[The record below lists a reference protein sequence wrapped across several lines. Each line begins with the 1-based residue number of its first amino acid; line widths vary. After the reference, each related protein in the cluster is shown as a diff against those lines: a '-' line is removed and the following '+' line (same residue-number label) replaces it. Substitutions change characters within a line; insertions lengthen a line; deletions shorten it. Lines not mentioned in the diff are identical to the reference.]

1 MKKTRIT
8 TRVCGEQ
15 RHLETYEC
23 VPLVPRMI
31 WMLCPAVIL
40 AWTSVVLLVPGISRS
55 ERSKKMQINQ
65 QFIVISI
72 IREEKRT
79 GRNGRAV

>member
-1 MKKTRIT
+1 
-8 TRVCGEQ
+8 
-15 RHLETYEC
+15 
-23 VPLVPRMI
+23 
-31 WMLCPAVIL
+31 MLCPAVIL

-65 QFIVISI
+65 QFIMISV

>member
-1 MKKTRIT
+1 
-8 TRVCGEQ
+8 
-15 RHLETYEC
+15 
-23 VPLVPRMI
+23 MI